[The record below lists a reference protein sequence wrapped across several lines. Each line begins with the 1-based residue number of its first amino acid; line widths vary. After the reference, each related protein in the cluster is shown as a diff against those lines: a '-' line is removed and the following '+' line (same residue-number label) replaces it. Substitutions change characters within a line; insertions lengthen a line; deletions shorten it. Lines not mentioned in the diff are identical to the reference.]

1 MQQEEQH
8 TSEKRIYF
16 TVIVDKR
23 AGLAD
28 QLTQFMILRKL
39 GLYLRYSYLHTPL
52 DSYRNNILTTPSNL
66 RLLRI
71 LEKVYRKIF
80 NYYQKYAAR
89 SIYHTNIYEFIGLNP
104 HFTSSNQNVEQQND
118 IEKWNV
124 LNFNLL
130 SLSDTEKTGI
140 STFEELE
147 NHIKDRISERNNSS
161 NPILVKLYMGEYRTY
176 LWRTIKKTI
185 PDSIDALP
193 LEEIYFQHRHKQPW
207 KMKFPVGRLKTLV
220 HIRMGDFASI
230 KTPWETWIYYGRRG
244 WQESQDENEFTQ
256 LTIAD
261 FYNFTQHL
269 ISYFNDGTF
278 AIHFSSDGFTRF
290 FKRLS
295 SVFGSNS
302 SNLASSFPK
311 ITEQQLRT
319 LIKSSKY
326 YERKFEILKS
336 IKNSISVIGETTH
349 KLFDFI
355 HSAMTADLI
364 ITANPADHSMLLH
377 LWRYCH
383 RSKTL
388 PIIILLYKPIMRETI
403 LNPSYFLLQ
412 DHPLYKKKRI
422 ILVDITEPNFDQLSQ
437 QLNELFPNLSN

>member
-1 MQQEEQH
+1 M
-8 TSEKRIYF
+8 
-16 TVIVDKR
+16 
-23 AGLAD
+23 
-28 QLTQFMILRKL
+28 
-39 GLYLRYSYLHTPL
+39 
-52 DSYRNNILTTPSNL
+52 
-66 RLLRI
+66 
-71 LEKVYRKIF
+71 
-80 NYYQKYAAR
+80 
-89 SIYHTNIYEFIGLNP
+89 
-104 HFTSSNQNVEQQND
+104 
-118 IEKWNV
+118 
-124 LNFNLL
+124 
-130 SLSDTEKTGI
+130 
-140 STFEELE
+140 
-147 NHIKDRISERNNSS
+147 
-161 NPILVKLYMGEYRTY
+161 
-176 LWRTIKKTI
+176 
-185 PDSIDALP
+185 
-193 LEEIYFQHRHKQPW
+193 
-207 KMKFPVGRLKTLV
+207 
-220 HIRMGDFASI
+220 HIRMGDLASI
-230 KTPWETWIYYGRRG
+230 KTPWETWIYYDRRG

-295 SVFGSNS
+295 SAFGSNS
-302 SNLASSFPK
+302 SNLAPSFPK

-349 KLFDFI
+349 KLFDLI
-355 HSAMTADLI
+355 HSVMTADLI
-364 ITANPADHSMLLH
+364 ITANPADHSMILT
-377 LWRYCH
+377 LWRYWH

-422 ILVDITEPNFDQLSQ
+422 ILVDITEPNFDQLAQ
-437 QLNELFPNLSN
+437 RLNELFPNLSN